1 MRGNKPLDHGP
12 RFPGAAQ
19 DRAPLA
25 VGKSRFVDNA
35 VEAVGLVA
43 GAMTTA
49 AFVPQAWKTWRTR
62 SARDFS
68 LALLVLLV
76 AGNTL
81 WLGYGVLKGS
91 TGLVAANLVTVPLTA
106 AILWVKLRR
115 G

>member
-1 MRGNKPLDHGP
+1 
-12 RFPGAAQ
+12 
-19 DRAPLA
+19 
-25 VGKSRFVDNA
+25 VD
-35 VEAVGLVA
+35 VEVMGLLA

-76 AGNTL
+76 AGNSL
-81 WLGYGVLKGS
+81 WLTYGALVGS
-91 TGLVAANLVTVPLTA
+91 LGLVAANLVTVPLTA
-106 AILWVKLRR
+106 SILWVKLAR